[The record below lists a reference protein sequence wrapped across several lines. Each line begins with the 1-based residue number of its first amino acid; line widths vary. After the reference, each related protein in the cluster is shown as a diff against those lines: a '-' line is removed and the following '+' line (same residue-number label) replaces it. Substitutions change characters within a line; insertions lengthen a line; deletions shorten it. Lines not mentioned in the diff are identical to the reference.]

1 MSLSAKNTAPEDED
15 FADIEFRPKPVKNE
29 KPAPEENQVP
39 TALIEEKQDA
49 EENTVSDV
57 DTPETPAPKKAEK
70 NTSTEDKRGKWAVFF
85 DVLLVTLLLAVL
97 GFGGY
102 YIKIKMDEYRVPSPM
117 DIALQ
122 ENARLQR
129 ERDAMVDAYY
139 KADEQLLMLKSLEHL
154 DNELSKVQDECAGIE
169 QSIAENKDKILAL
182 QHEIRTTDSEY
193 RSVALSLLPGMAI
206 GDAVT
211 NRGKALKDAYIYR
224 LEGNLITL
232 RSHEGQIRIPT
243 RQLIKKDMPRLARYA
258 FGEEDLVDMSD
269 FDANGEAP
277 QKKSAPKK
285 QEAPKEET
293 PRVTVRTDYE
303 PASGAPVVDTS
314 AGATITAPPT
324 AGGNSQDVWVPTE
337 GELPF

>member
-15 FADIEFRPKPVKNE
+15 FADIEFRPKPVKND
-29 KPAPEENQVP
+29 KPIV
-39 TALIEEKQDA
+39 EEKQKTPDP
-49 EENTVSDV
+49 V
-57 DTPETPAPKKAEK
+57 DGTTKTAPEPPAAPAPVQEK
-70 NTSTEDKRGKWAVFF
+70 VKRSKWAVFF
-85 DVLLVTLLLAVL
+85 DVILVALLLAVL

-102 YIKIKMDEYRVPSPM
+102 YIKIKMDEYRVPSAM

-139 KADEQLLMLKSLEHL
+139 KADEHILMLKSLEHL
-154 DNELSKVQDECAGIE
+154 DRELSKVQDECAGIE

-269 FDANGEAP
+269 FDANGDAP
-277 QKKSAPKK
+277 QKNSSTQKK
-285 QEAPKEET
+285 EAPEEET

-303 PASGAPVVDTS
+303 PTSGAPIVDTS
-314 AGATITAPPT
+314 AGATIAAPQP
-324 AGGNSQDVWVPTE
+324 AGANSRNIWVPTE

>member
-15 FADIEFRPKPVKNE
+15 FAEIEFRPKPVKNDKPVVEE
-29 KPAPEENQVP
+29 KLGSPAPANV
-39 TALIEEKQDA
+39 T
-49 EENTVSDV
+49 TVAA
-57 DTPETPAPKKAEK
+57 PEQPATPAPVQEK
-70 NTSTEDKRGKWAVFF
+70 EKSPRGEKRSKWAIFF
-85 DVLLVTLLLAVL
+85 DVILVALLLAVL

-102 YIKIKMDEYRVPSPM
+102 YIKIKMDEYRVPSAM

-129 ERDAMVDAYY
+129 ERDSMVDAYY
-139 KADEQLLMLKSLEHL
+139 KADEHILMLKSLEHL
-154 DNELSKVQDECAGIE
+154 DRELSKVQDECAGIE

-211 NRGKALKDAYIYR
+211 NRGKALKDADIYR

-269 FDANGEAP
+269 FDANGDAP
-277 QKKSAPKK
+277 QKNSSTQKK
-285 QEAPKEET
+285 AAPKEET

-303 PASGAPVVDTS
+303 PTSGAPIVDTS
-314 AGATITAPPT
+314 AGATIAAPQP
-324 AGGNSQDVWVPTE
+324 AGANSLNVWVPTE

>member
-1 MSLSAKNTAPEDED
+1 MSLSAKNTAPEDEE
-15 FADIEFRPKPVKNE
+15 FADIEFSPTIAKKDKPV
-29 KPAPEENQVP
+29 V
-39 TALIEEKQDA
+39 EEKQEPPADINR
-49 EENTVSDV
+49 ENESTA
-57 DTPETPAPKKAEK
+57 TPEPKQEVEK
-70 NTSTEDKRGKWAVFF
+70 KVTREEKRSKWAVFF
-85 DVLLVTLLLAVL
+85 DVILVALLLAVL

-102 YIKIKMDEYRVPSPM
+102 YIKIKMDEYRVPSAM

-139 KADEQLLMLKSLEHL
+139 KADEHILMIKSLEHL
-154 DNELSKVQDECAGIE
+154 DRELSKVQDECAGIE

-243 RQLIKKDMPRLARYA
+243 RQLIKKTLPRLARYA

-269 FDANGEAP
+269 FDANGDAP
-277 QKKSAPKK
+277 QKNSAPQKN
-285 QEAPKEET
+285 ETSEEET

-303 PASGAPVVDTS
+303 PTSGAPIVDTS
-314 AGATITAPPT
+314 AGASVTAPPA
-324 AGGNSQDVWVPTE
+324 AGGTLRDVWEPTE

>member
-15 FADIEFRPKPVKNE
+15 FADIEFRPKPVKND
-29 KPAPEENQVP
+29 KPAV
-39 TALIEEKQDA
+39 EEKQEAPAPA
-49 EENTVSDV
+49 EVS
-57 DTPETPAPKKAEK
+57 PETTDEKTEAPAPKPEK
-70 NTSTEDKRGKWAVFF
+70 ETAPRKEKSGKWTVFF
-85 DVLLVTLLLAVL
+85 DVLLVAILLAVL

-139 KADEQLLMLKSLEHL
+139 KADEHILMEKSLEHL
-154 DNELSKVQDECAGIE
+154 DRELAKVQEECAGIE

-182 QHEIRTTDSEY
+182 QHEIRTTDNEY

-258 FGEEDLVDMSD
+258 FGEEDLVEMND
-269 FDANGEAP
+269 FDANGDAP

-285 QEAPKEET
+285 QEAPKEEA

-303 PASGAPVVDTS
+303 PTSGAPVVDTS
-314 AGATITAPPT
+314 AGATITAPET
-324 AGGNSQDVWVPTE
+324 AGSNNNQDVWVPTE

>member
-15 FADIEFRPKPVKNE
+15 FADIEFRPKPVKKD
-29 KPAPEENQVP
+29 KPVV
-39 TALIEEKQDA
+39 EEKQETPDT
-49 EENTVSDV
+49 EEASTEPVV
-57 DTPETPAPKKAEK
+57 EQTATPAPKPEAEK
-70 NTSTEDKRGKWAVFF
+70 AITEEKRGKWAVFF
-85 DVLLVTLLLAVL
+85 DVLLVALLLVIL

-139 KADEQLLMLKSLEHL
+139 KADEHILMLKSLEHL

-277 QKKSAPKK
+277 QKKSSPKK
-285 QEAPKEET
+285 QEAPKEKT

-314 AGATITAPPT
+314 AGATITAPQT

>member
-15 FADIEFRPKPVKNE
+15 FADIEFRPKPVKNDKPVVEE
-29 KPAPEENQVP
+29 KKETPAPEEVSTEP
-39 TALIEEKQDA
+39 TAEKA
-49 EENTVSDV
+49 ETVPP
-57 DTPETPAPKKAEK
+57 TPEIDKTK
-70 NTSTEDKRGKWAVFF
+70 NPPGEAKRGKWAVFF
-85 DVLLVTLLLAVL
+85 DALLVTLLLAIL

-102 YIKIKMDEYRVPSPM
+102 YIKVKMDEYRVPSPM

-154 DNELSKVQDECAGIE
+154 DNELSKVQDECVGIE

-211 NRGKALKDAYIYR
+211 NRGRALKDAYIYR

-258 FGEEDLVDMSD
+258 FGEEYLVDMSD
-269 FDANGEAP
+269 FDANGEAS

-285 QEAPKEET
+285 QEAPKEEM

-303 PASGAPVVDTS
+303 PVSGAPVVDTS
-314 AGATITAPPT
+314 AGATITAPQT
-324 AGGNSQDVWVPTE
+324 GGGNSQEVWVPTE

>member
-15 FADIEFRPKPVKNE
+15 FADIEFRPKPIKNDKPVVEE
-29 KPAPEENQVP
+29 KQETPAPEEVSTEPTDEKTATVP
-39 TALIEEKQDA
+39 
-49 EENTVSDV
+49 
-57 DTPETPAPKKAEK
+57 PTPAVEKSKKAPGE
-70 NTSTEDKRGKWAVFF
+70 EKRGKWAVFF

-303 PASGAPVVDTS
+303 PASGAPTVDTS
-314 AGATITAPPT
+314 AGTTITAPES

>member
-15 FADIEFRPKPVKNE
+15 FADIEFRPKPVKNDKPVVEE
-29 KPAPEENQVP
+29 KQETPAPEEVSTEP
-39 TALIEEKQDA
+39 TDEKTA
-49 EENTVSDV
+49 TA
-57 DTPETPAPKKAEK
+57 PPTPAVEKSNKAPGE
-70 NTSTEDKRGKWAVFF
+70 EKRGKWAVFF

-102 YIKIKMDEYRVPSPM
+102 YIKIKMDEYRVPSAM

-139 KADEQLLMLKSLEHL
+139 KADEQILMRRSLEHL
-154 DNELSKVQDECAGIE
+154 DHELSKVQDECAGIE

-269 FDANGEAP
+269 FDANGEVP

-314 AGATITAPPT
+314 AGATITAPQT

>member
-15 FADIEFRPKPVKNE
+15 FADIDFRPSPVKND
-29 KPAPEENQVP
+29 KPVV
-39 TALIEEKQDA
+39 EEKQEAAAPTDESSEA
-49 EENTVSDV
+49 ETESTTS
-57 DTPETPAPKKAEK
+57 PAPKQETEK
-70 NTSTEDKRGKWAVFF
+70 TAPREKKRSKWAVFF
-85 DVLLVTLLLAVL
+85 DVILVALLLAVL

-102 YIKIKMDEYRVPSPM
+102 YIKIKMDEYRVPSAM

-129 ERDAMVDAYY
+129 ERDATIDAYY
-139 KADEQLLMLKSLEHL
+139 KADEHILMLKSLEHL
-154 DNELSKVQDECAGIE
+154 DKELSKVQDECAGIE
-169 QSIAENKDKILAL
+169 QSITENKDKILAL

-211 NRGKALKDAYIYR
+211 NRGRALKDAYIYR

-269 FDANGEAP
+269 FDANGDAP
-277 QKKSAPKK
+277 QKRTPPRKN
-285 QEAPKEET
+285 EAPEEET
-293 PRVTVRTDYE
+293 QRVTVRTDYE
-303 PASGAPVVDTS
+303 PTSGAPIVDTS
-314 AGATITAPPT
+314 AGATIATPQS
-324 AGGNSQDVWVPTE
+324 AGSHSQHVWVPTE